1 LTRPDNVP
9 VINDLAEASQDVV
22 PSAAREQILA
32 CTDTTVLDGWLDR
45 ALDATS
51 VEDVFA

>member
-1 LTRPDNVP
+1 VLRVLERRG
-9 VINDLAEASQDVV
+9 IAV

-51 VEDVFA
+51 FDDVFA